1 MSSPDPYHS
10 CLLCPHRCGVNR
22 RSGELGICGETAEL
36 RLATAGLHFG
46 EEPPLTGKGGSG
58 TIFLSGCSMRCPFC
72 QNHQVSRGG
81 FGRVV
86 SADEFT
92 EICLRLQQAGAENLN
107 LVTPSHMAP
116 TLAEYLTE
124 ARKNGVILPVAW
136 NSSGYESIESIQI
149 VKDVVDIWLPDL
161 KTLSNETAIRIYGID
176 GYAVSASTALLAMA
190 ELGSP
195 ELDDEERM
203 KRGLMVRHLVLP
215 GELESTR
222 DVLSWF
228 SRNLKGR
235 ATLSLMTQYTPVLIP
250 GEHRPIPDR
259 QLNSRESEEILEML
273 EEFGID
279 DGFVQDLL
287 PGDDWLPDF
296 RQSNPF
302 SSDLSRILWRWD
314 RGFL

>member
-1 MSSPDPYHS
+1 M
-10 CLLCPHRCGVNR
+10 
-22 RSGELGICGETAEL
+22 
-36 RLATAGLHFG
+36 
-46 EEPPLTGKGGSG
+46 
-58 TIFLSGCSMRCPFC
+58 
-72 QNHQVSRGG
+72 
-81 FGRVV
+81 V

-161 KTLSNETAIRIYGID
+161 KTLSDETAIRIYGID

-273 EEFGID
+273 EEFGIN